1 MKKKILA
8 TSISAVIGLLVLGA
22 CSVSHD
28 QDPATEPS
36 LPVTTANQPGEH
48 DLDDQA
54 GTRQAPPATIS
65 TDTRGRQ
72 ESRHVNDNMVMNGA
86 VVTDSLEEITV
97 TGHKSGQSVGAQDA
111 SVVVS
116 ASRIRG
122 MPGPEIRENYAWEN
136 YARENYASL
145 DDNRIKRVVNEPVS
159 TFSIDVDTAS
169 YSNVRRFLNE
179 GRLPPA
185 DAVRTEEMVNYFAYN
200 YPRDINDGAPF
211 SVYSEISASPWSVD
225 KHLLHIGVQAVDA
238 TQVEELSANLVFL
251 VDVSGSMNSPD
262 KLGLLKSS
270 LKLLTRQLDA
280 NDRVSLVV
288 YAGASG
294 VVLEPTAG
302 NEERKINAALERLQA
317 GGSTNGAAGIELA
330 YNLAQDAF
338 IDGGINRVIL
348 ATDGDFNVG
357 LSNVDALKQ
366 LITEKRKTGISLT
379 TLGFGTG
386 NINDHL
392 MEQLADNGNGNY
404 AYIDTLNEARKVLVD
419 EMSSTLQTV
428 AKDVKVQIEF
438 NPAVVAE
445 YRLVGY
451 ENRLLNRE
459 DFNND
464 KIDAGEIGAGHTV
477 TALYEVSLVGSNSQ
491 SVDPL
496 RYADNQEGSAVLAA
510 DAGEF
515 GFLKLRYKAP
525 DGDTSILIE
534 HPLLVGDIRQS
545 LDDTS
550 EDYRFSAAVAG
561 FAQLLKQ
568 DTGLGNF
575 SFDDVL
581 ILAQPARGDDA
592 FGYRAEFI
600 NMVRTASALN

>member
-1 MKKKILA
+1 MNKPVISTTCLTVLSLSIL
-8 TSISAVIGLLVLGA
+8 SA
-22 CSVSHD
+22 CSTGGSDRDAETDLISVNSNP
-28 QDPATEPS
+28 QAPAEVALVDEARPRLANAAPS
-36 LPVTTANQPGEH
+36 RVVADMAATGAS
-48 DLDDQA
+48 
-54 GTRQAPPATIS
+54 RQA
-65 TDTRGRQ
+65 
-72 ESRHVNDNMVMNGA
+72 
-86 VVTDSLEEITV
+86 LEEV
-97 TGHKSGQSVGAQDA
+97 S
-111 SVVVS
+111 VS
-116 ASRIRG
+116 ARQVAGLSANLVRHI
-122 MPGPEIRENYAWEN
+122 PQD
-136 YARENYASL
+136 RENYASL
-145 DDNRIKRVVNEPVS
+145 EDNRIRSVADEPVS

-169 YSNVRRFLNE
+169 YSNVRRFINE

-185 DAVRTEEMVNYFAYN
+185 DAVRTEELVNYFAYD
-200 YPRDINDGAPF
+200 YPRISDDGAPF
-211 SVYSEISASPWSVD
+211 TVYSEISASPWSPG
-225 KHLLHIGVQAVDA
+225 KHLLHIGLQAVDA
-238 TQVEELSANLVFL
+238 RQVEDAPANLVFL

-262 KLGLLKSS
+262 KLGLLQAS
-270 LKLLTRQLDA
+270 LKLLTKQLDEH
-280 NDRVSLVV
+280 DRVSLVV

-302 NEERKINAALERLQA
+302 NEEHKIFDALERLSA

-330 YNLAQDAF
+330 YQLARQAY

-357 LSNVDALKQ
+357 LADVDKLKAL
-366 LITEKRKTGISLT
+366 IAGKRKTGISLT

-419 EMSSTLQTV
+419 EMSSTLRTV

-464 KIDAGEIGAGHTV
+464 RIDAGEIGAGHTV
-477 TALYEVSLVGSNSQ
+477 TALYEISLAGSGSL

-496 RYADNQEGSAVLAA
+496 RYNGNQRETVELAA
-510 DAGEF
+510 DAAEF
-515 GFLKLRYKAP
+515 AFLKLRYKAP
-525 DGDTSILIE
+525 EGDTSTLIE
-534 HPLLVGDIRQS
+534 RPLLVGDIRES
-545 LDDTS
+545 IEETS
-550 EDYRFSAAVAG
+550 ADYRFSAAVAG

-568 DTGLGNF
+568 DSSLGSF
-575 SFDDVL
+575 SYDDVL
-581 ILAQPARGDDA
+581 VLAQPARGDDA

-600 NMVRTASALN
+600 NLVRTASALN

>member
-1 MKKKILA
+1 MKMKYPMIKTTCLSVLSLSIL
-8 TSISAVIGLLVLGA
+8 SACTGVEQDDEANVIAGRRV
-22 CSVSHD
+22 
-28 QDPATEPS
+28 EPVQTN
-36 LPVTTANQPGEH
+36 PVTLVDAQ
-48 DLDDQA
+48 QA
-54 GTRQAPPATIS
+54 GEQDR
-65 TDTRGRQ
+65 
-72 ESRHVNDNMVMNGA
+72 
-86 VVTDSLEEITV
+86 
-97 TGHKSGQSVGAQDA
+97 VGNE
-111 SVVVS
+111 
-116 ASRIRG
+116 
-122 MPGPEIRENYAWEN
+122 EIREAISVDLLATTGVRQDLKKFQDFNYNAARIASQEM
-136 YARENYASL
+136 YPVDETRENYASL
-145 DDNRIKRVVNEPVS
+145 DNNSIKHVGDEPVS

-179 GRLPPA
+179 GRLPPV
-185 DAVRTEEMVNYFAYN
+185 DAVRTEELVNYFSYN
-200 YPRDINDGAPF
+200 YPQTTDNGQPF
-211 SVYSEISASPWSVD
+211 SVYSEMSASPWSEG
-225 KHLLHIGVQAVDA
+225 KHLLHIGLQAVEPD
-238 TQVEELSANLVFL
+238 QVEERSANLVFL

-270 LKLLTRQLDA
+270 LKMLTRQLDA
-280 NDRVSLVV
+280 QDSVSLVV

-294 VVLEPTAG
+294 VVLEPTSG
-302 NEERKINAALERLQA
+302 NEEYIISSALDRLHV

-330 YNLAQDAF
+330 YSLARKAF

-357 LSNVDALKQ
+357 LSDVNALKA

-464 KIDAGEIGAGHTV
+464 RIDAGEIGTGHTV
-477 TALYEVSLVGSNSQ
+477 TALYEISLAGSDAL
-491 SVDPL
+491 SVDPF
-496 RYADNQEGSAVLAA
+496 RYSANQGESVMLAS
-510 DAGEF
+510 DSGEF

-525 DGDTSILIE
+525 EADTSVLIE
-534 HPLLVGDIRQS
+534 HPLMIEDIVDS
-545 LDDTS
+545 VDATS
-550 EDYRFSAAVAG
+550 ADYRFSAAVAG
-561 FAQLLKQ
+561 FAQLLKH
-568 DTGLGNF
+568 DNSLGSF
-575 SFDDVL
+575 SYDDVL

>member
-1 MKKKILA
+1 MKRKILA
-8 TSISAVIGLLVLGA
+8 TSISAVIGLAVLSA
-22 CSVSHD
+22 CSVNNEKEATIETSPPVASAERPQENEATVQQRSVVEEVATLD
-28 QDPATEPS
+28 QPRQASTDREQLLDLVEERKIAGSAQQQPQ
-36 LPVTTANQPGEH
+36 VTAASRLNYNLIQPG
-48 DLDDQA
+48 
-54 GTRQAPPATIS
+54 
-65 TDTRGRQ
+65 Q
-72 ESRHVNDNMVMNGA
+72 ESYF
-86 VVTDSLEEITV
+86 IP
-97 TGHKSGQSVGAQDA
+97 
-111 SVVVS
+111 
-116 ASRIRG
+116 
-122 MPGPEIRENYAWEN
+122 PGS
-136 YARENYASL
+136 RENYASL
-145 DDNRIKRVVNEPVS
+145 DDNRIKRVTDEPVS

-200 YPRDINDGAPF
+200 YPRDSNEGAPF
-211 SVYSEISASPWSVD
+211 SVYSEISASPWSAN
-225 KHLLHIGVQAVDA
+225 KHLLHIGVQAVEADSV
-238 TQVEELSANLVFL
+238 QDLPANLVFL

-262 KLGLLKSS
+262 KLGLLQSS
-270 LKLLTRQLDA
+270 LKMLTRQLDEH
-280 NDRVSLVV
+280 DRVSLVV

-294 VVLEPTAG
+294 VVLEPTPG
-302 NEERKINAALERLQA
+302 NQEHRIVSALERLRA

-330 YNLAQDAF
+330 YHLAQRAY

-357 LSNVDALKQ
+357 ASSVQALKDM
-366 LITEKRKTGISLT
+366 IVEKRKTGISLT

-386 NINDHL
+386 NTNDHM

-419 EMSSTLQTV
+419 EMSSTLHTV

-477 TALYEVSLVGSNSQ
+477 TALYEISLAGSRGQ
-491 SVDPL
+491 SVEPL
-496 RYADNQEGSAVLAA
+496 RYRDNQPGTQPVAV
-510 DAGEF
+510 DTSEF
-515 GFLKLRYKAP
+515 AFLKLRYKAP
-525 DGDTSILIE
+525 EEDSSTLIE
-534 HPLLVGDIRQS
+534 QPLLVADIRDS
-545 LDDTS
+545 ITDTS

-568 DTGLGNF
+568 DASLGSF

-581 ILAQPARGDDA
+581 VLAQPARGDDI

-600 NMVRTASALN
+600 NMVRTASALR

>member
-1 MKKKILA
+1 MKQPILK
-8 TSISAVIGLLVLGA
+8 TTCLSVLSLSILSACTGVEQNEDSDLNAGQPKGEQSGQVRI
-22 CSVSHD
+22 
-28 QDPATEPS
+28 EPS
-36 LPVTTANQPGEH
+36 ETRPVTLQDRLNTAQEN
-48 DLDDQA
+48 DQVGASNSATVAIVSA
-54 GTRQAPPATIS
+54 GQAATNARS
-65 TDTRGRQ
+65 
-72 ESRHVNDNMVMNGA
+72 VNE
-86 VVTDSLEEITV
+86 LEEIQV
-97 TGHKSGQSVGAQDA
+97 TGQRLAHMAPDIVFQAQA
-111 SVVVS
+111 N
-116 ASRIRG
+116 
-122 MPGPEIRENYAWEN
+122 RENYAD
-136 YARENYASL
+136 L
-145 DDNRIKRVVNEPVS
+145 DHNRIKRVGDAPVS
-159 TFSIDVDTAS
+159 TFSIDVDTAA

-185 DAVRTEEMVNYFAYN
+185 DAVRTEELVNYFSYD
-200 YPRDINDGAPF
+200 YPQASSDGQPF
-211 SVYSEISASPWSVD
+211 SVYSEIGASPWSAG
-225 KHLLHIGVQAVDA
+225 KHLLHIGLQALEPEQA
-238 TQVEELSANLVFL
+238 EKRSANLVFL

-270 LKLLTRQLDA
+270 LKLLTRQLDES
-280 NDRVSLVV
+280 DRVSLVV

-302 NEERKINAALERLQA
+302 NEEHKIISALERLRA

-330 YNLAQDAF
+330 YNMARQAF

-357 LSNVDALKQ
+357 LANVDALKA
-366 LITEKRKTGISLT
+366 LISEKRKTGISLT

-451 ENRLLNRE
+451 ENRLLQQE

-464 KIDAGEIGAGHTV
+464 RIDAGEIGAGHTV
-477 TALYEVSLVGSNSQ
+477 TALYEITLAGSDAL
-491 SVDPL
+491 SVEPL
-496 RYADNQEGSAVLAA
+496 RYSGNQREVEQAIVDS
-510 DAGEF
+510 GEF
-515 GFLKLRYKAP
+515 AFLKLRYKAP
-525 DGDTSILIE
+525 EADTSILVE
-534 HPLLVGDIRQS
+534 YPLLVEDINTNIDEAS
-545 LDDTS
+545 A
-550 EDYRFSAAVAG
+550 DYRFSAAVAG
-561 FAQLLKQ
+561 FSQLLKQ
-568 DTGLGNF
+568 DTSLGSF
-575 SFDDVL
+575 SYDDVL
-581 ILAQPARGDDA
+581 ILAQPARGDDE

-600 NMVRTASALN
+600 NLVRTASALN

>member
-1 MKKKILA
+1 MKKKVLV
-8 TSISAVIGLLVLGA
+8 TSISAIVGLTVLSA
-22 CSVSHD
+22 CSFNNDEDAVIE
-28 QDPATEPS
+28 PAPEPI
-36 LPVTTANQPGEH
+36 TANQPVENEA
-48 DLDDQA
+48 DSQA
-54 GTRQAPPATIS
+54 GVRRAPPEARSSETL
-65 TDTRGRQ
+65 
-72 ESRHVNDNMVMNGA
+72 SR
-86 VVTDSLEEITV
+86 
-97 TGHKSGQSVGAQDA
+97 
-111 SVVVS
+111 SVVQQVYERMEEQQGAPAVGNVTQLLDLVEQRRS
-116 ASRIRG
+116 ANTAEQRQREAAFRGSYYARIT
-122 MPGPEIRENYAWEN
+122 EN
-136 YARENYASL
+136 RENYASL
-145 DDNRIKRVVNEPVS
+145 EDNRIKRVVDEPVS

-169 YSNVRRFLNE
+169 YSNVRRFLHE
-179 GRLPPA
+179 GRLPPT
-185 DAVRTEEMVNYFAYN
+185 DAVRTEEMVNYFSYN
-200 YPRDINDGAPF
+200 YPRDNANGAPF
-211 SVYSEISASPWSVD
+211 AVYSEISTSPWSAD
-225 KHLLHIGVQAVDA
+225 KHLLHIGVQAVAPD
-238 TQVEELSANLVFL
+238 QMEDQPANLVFL

-262 KLGLLKSS
+262 KLGLLQSS
-270 LKLLTRQLDA
+270 LKLLTKQLDA

-302 NEERKINAALERLQA
+302 NEEHKIIAALERLHA

-330 YNLAQDAF
+330 YQLARDAY

-357 LSNVDALKQ
+357 LSNVDALKEM
-366 LITEKRKTGISLT
+366 ISEKRKTGISLT

-404 AYIDTLNEARKVLVD
+404 AYIDSLNEARKVLVD

-438 NPAVVAE
+438 NPSVVAE

-464 KIDAGEIGAGHTV
+464 RIDAGEIGAGHTV
-477 TALYEVSLVGSNSQ
+477 TALYEISLAGSDAL

-496 RYADNQEGSAVLAA
+496 RYSSNQSEAPPVTADS
-510 DAGEF
+510 GEF
-515 GFLKLRYKAP
+515 AFLKLRYKAP
-525 DGDTSILIE
+525 DADSSVLIE
-534 HPLLVGDIRQS
+534 HPLLVADIRES
-545 LDDTS
+545 IDETS
-550 EDYRFSAAVAG
+550 ADYRFSAAVAG

-568 DTGLGNF
+568 DTSLGSF
-575 SFDDVL
+575 SYDDVL
-581 ILAQPARGDDA
+581 VLAQPARGDDL

-600 NMVRTASALN
+600 NLVRTASALN